1 MSVVRQWIEDKA
13 GADLDSLGLALDDQ
27 QKFQKLSA
35 ALLEHLDLV
44 DADAPPE
51 QSDED
56 GSQDENEEG
65 EDEQEGDED
74 QDSKGEGDQSVDTR
88 QQQDKG
94 DGEDSDSEYSEEE
107 FDSEGDKDPA
117 DLGEEG
123 MRSEEHASELQSLMR
138 ITYAVF
144 CLKK

>member
-1 MSVVRQWIEDKA
+1 MRISDWSSDVCSS
-13 GADLDSLGLALDDQ
+13 DL
-27 QKFQKLSA
+27 
-35 ALLEHLDLV
+35 
-44 DADAPPE
+44 ADAPPE

-123 MRSEEHASELQSLMR
+123 MMPVRPNRPPADLTPQFDYNIWST
-138 ITYAVF
+138 TYDEIVEIGRAHV
-144 CLKK
+144 

>member
-1 MSVVRQWIEDKA
+1 MRISDWSSDVCSS
-13 GADLDSLGLALDDQ
+13 DL
-27 QKFQKLSA
+27 
-35 ALLEHLDLV
+35 
-44 DADAPPE
+44 ADAPPE

-74 QDSKGEGDQSVDTR
+74 QDSKGEGDQYVDTR

-107 FDSEGDKDPA
+107 FDSEGDTDPA
-117 DLGEEG
+117 DLGQEG
-123 MRSEEHASELQSLMR
+123 MMPVRQNRPPADLNPQIDYNIWRSAGRRVGKACVSTCRNRWSPSP
-138 ITYAVF
+138 
-144 CLKK
+144 